1 MEAPMPRPQHAPLAS
16 TPGSVADRTPFCPQK
31 TDRPQHV
38 LEFLCQAMEAGP
50 AAALV
55 LLVGIEGSASRSL
68 GTIMAVREDGAY
80 CGYVSGGCVEAAVA
94 TEALSA
100 LQTGQDRL
108 IRFGKGSPFFDIT
121 LPCGGGLDLLVHVLR
136 DGAPIR
142 DVLARLERRQTAT
155 LVYDKD
161 SAQVMAEPSTAQT
174 GWQDVRFVTHF
185 TPPVRIVVMGES
197 LEAEALIRVAQ
208 AADMDIAR
216 GDRQHGLG
224 EIDAQTAIAF
234 LHHSAEDEEPLL
246 TQALLSEAFY
256 VGCLGGRQTQHRRRQ
271 GLAAAGLKRS
281 AMDRLH
287 GPIGLF
293 GPARDASSL
302 AVSVLAEILSKR
314 I

>member
-1 MEAPMPRPQHAPLAS
+1 METPVLRPQDDPLAPTS
-16 TPGSVADRTPFCPQK
+16 GSVTDRMPFCPQK
-31 TDRPQHV
+31 TDRPRHV
-38 LEFLCQAMEAGP
+38 LEFLRQAMEAGQ

-80 CGYVSGGCVEAAVA
+80 CGYVSGGCIEAAVA

-100 LQTGQDRL
+100 LQTGKDRL
-108 IRFGKGSPFFDIT
+108 IRFGKGSPFFDIA

-142 DVLARLERRQTAT
+142 DVLAQLASRQPAT

-161 SAQVMAEPSTAQT
+161 NARLMARPSNAQT
-174 GWQDVRFVTHF
+174 GWHDARFVTHF

-208 AADMDIAR
+208 AADVDIAR
-216 GDRQHGLG
+216 RDGRHGLG
-224 EIDAQTAIAF
+224 KIDAHTAIAF
-234 LHHSAEDEEPLL
+234 LHHSAEGEEPLL
-246 TQALLSEAFY
+246 TRALLSEAFY
-256 VGCLGGRQTQHRRRQ
+256 AGCLGGRQTQHRRRQ
-271 GLAAAGLKRS
+271 GLATAGLDQI

-293 GPARDASSL
+293 GPARNASSL

-314 I
+314 A

>member
-1 MEAPMPRPQHAPLAS
+1 M
-16 TPGSVADRTPFCPQK
+16 
-31 TDRPQHV
+31 
-38 LEFLCQAMEAGP
+38 LEFLRQAMEAGQ

-80 CGYVSGGCVEAAVA
+80 CGYVSGGCIESAVA

-108 IRFGKGSPFFDIT
+108 IRFGKGAPFFDIA

-142 DVLARLERRQTAT
+142 AVLAQVAGRQPAT

-161 SAQVMAEPSTAQT
+161 NAQLMAQPSTAQT
-174 GWQDVRFVTHF
+174 GWHDARFVTHF

-208 AADMDIAR
+208 AADVDITR
-216 GDRQHGLG
+216 RDGRRGLG
-224 EIDAQTAIAF
+224 EIDAHTAIAF
-234 LHHSAEDEEPLL
+234 LHHSAEGDEPLL

-271 GLAAAGLKRS
+271 DLATAGLDQI
-281 AMDRLH
+281 AMERLH

-293 GPARDASSL
+293 GPARNASSL

-314 I
+314 A